1 MSANVESMFYVSN
14 EENGRFKPWHG
25 LGTIVADAPT
35 SADALHLAGLDWDVV
50 PSPVYLDNGILV
62 PGYKANTRS
71 SDNKVLGIVSDRY
84 KIVQNADAFSFTDA
98 LIGDEVKYETAG
110 SLLGGKRI
118 WLLAKM
124 PTEKILGD
132 DVDPYICFTNTHDG
146 TGSVKVCTTNVRVVC
161 QNTLN
166 IALSNASRC
175 WSVRHMGNIDTR
187 LEEARNTLDMVHKYN
202 LELGKYADRAANT
215 TVNSDDISKIKEILF
230 PVSENDSNR
239 KRNNIERNRE
249 EFDKCLNATDI
260 KKFYGTLW
268 GVVNAVSDF
277 VYHTEP
283 NRVTKTIKEGRMLK
297 CIDGMTD
304 IDKVVNMYPK
314 VLAA

>member
-1 MSANVESMFYVSN
+1 MPALVENMFSV
-14 EENGRFKPWHG
+14 RKTPWHG

-50 PSPVYLDNGILV
+50 PQPVYLENKIV
-62 PGYKANTRS
+62 IPNYVANTRS
-71 SDNKVLGIVSDRY
+71 TDGKVLGIVTDRY
-84 KIVQNADAFSFTDA
+84 KAVQNTEAFAFTDS
-98 LIGDEVKYETAG
+98 LLGDDVRYETAG
-110 SLLGGKRI
+110 SLNGGKRI

-132 DVDPYICFTNTHDG
+132 DVDPYICFVNTHDG
-146 TGSVKVCTTNVRVVC
+146 TGAVRVCTTNVRVVC

-166 IALSNASRC
+166 IALSKADRC
-175 WSVRHMGNIDTR
+175 WSVRHMGNIDAR

-202 LELGKYADRAANT
+202 IELGKYADRAVNT
-215 TVNSDDISKIKEILF
+215 TVNSDDLNKIKEVLF
-230 PVSENDSNR
+230 PVNDEDSDR

-249 EFDKCLNATDI
+249 EFDKCLNAPDI

-283 NRVTKTIKEGRMLK
+283 NRVTKTINEGRMLK
-297 CIDGMTD
+297 CINGMTD